1 MLLTFPNRMTWSQHE
16 LTEHR
21 IFKSW
26 TCHLCPATFSADA
39 TIIEHLQRKHDLPQH
54 HCTILAATSL
64 MKATESGAVTD
75 RQCPLCMQKGWS
87 TSRRFIAHLGRHLE
101 EIALSVLPREI
112 DSDSDQQS
120 DADEVSEDA
129 DYVNLG
135 LDRDAGL
142 EPATKKH
149 EQQQER
155 PYSSCNKIER
165 LINSRGCETEVF
177 INPERIDKT
186 EGSNNRNEC
195 ETEGSINSEGLDKT
209 EGSNNRNECEI
220 EGSVNSEGFDKI
232 EGSNTPEGCETE
244 WPINREESEIE
255 GSVNSEAFDKTEGP
269 NTLEGV
275 ERVWPINPR
284 RSDRTDSNFNAE
296 GCDETVAYVNTG
308 GGVYQSG
315 CGDLYRQSPHCNRDN
330 SQPST
335 YLEDHWTHFEVRN
348 LDVSPTPSNA
358 AQQYATLHQQYS
370 PVESPSIPGSLHPED
385 LRQNASFYSYPHG
398 GEHPVSDYGDSCT
411 RRDVPASH
419 PYSFAHESLD
429 RVRTI
434 PQQE

>member
-1 MLLTFPNRMTWSQHE
+1 MHVFADLQPYICTFDDCRSMLLTFPNRMTWSQHE

-26 TCHLCPATFSADA
+26 TCHLCPATFSANA

-129 DYVNLG
+129 DHVNLS
-135 LDRDAGL
+135 LDRNAGL

-155 PYSSCNKIER
+155 PDSSCNKIEGS
-165 LINSRGCETEVF
+165 INSRGCETEVF
-177 INPERIDKT
+177 LNPERIDKT
-186 EGSNNRNEC
+186 EGSLNPREC
-195 ETEGSINSEGLDKT
+195 ETEGSI
-209 EGSNNRNECEI
+209 
-220 EGSVNSEGFDKI
+220 NSEGFDKI

-244 WPINREESEIE
+244 WPINS
-255 GSVNSEAFDKTEGP
+255 
-269 NTLEGV
+269 
-275 ERVWPINPR
+275 R

-315 CGDLYRQSPHCNRDN
+315 CGDLYCQSPHCNRDN

-335 YLEDHWTHFEVRN
+335 YLEDHRAHVQVRN
-348 LDVSPTPSNA
+348 LDVSPTPLNA
-358 AQQYATLHQQYS
+358 AQQYATLHEHYS

-385 LRQNASFYSYPHG
+385 HRQNASFYSYPYG
-398 GEHPVSDYGDSCT
+398 GEHPVSDNRDSYT
-411 RRDVPASH
+411 RRDVPGSY
-419 PYSFAHESLD
+419 PYSFAHESLE

>member
-1 MLLTFPNRMTWSQHE
+1 MHVYADLQPYICTFDDCRSMLLTFPNRMTWSQHE

-39 TIIEHLQRKHDLPQH
+39 TIVEHLQRKHDLPPRP
-54 HCTILAATSL
+54 ASL
-64 MKATESGAVTD
+64 MRATESGAVTD

-129 DYVNLG
+129 DHVNLS

-155 PYSSCNKIER
+155 PDSSCNKIEGS
-165 LINSRGCETEVF
+165 INSRGCGTEVF
-177 INPERIDKT
+177 LNAERIDKT
-186 EGSNNRNEC
+186 EGSNNRREC
-195 ETEGSINSEGLDKT
+195 EMEGSINSEGFDKTEGSKTPEGYETEWPINSEGLDKT
-209 EGSNNRNECEI
+209 EGSNNRNECKI

-232 EGSNTPEGCETE
+232 EGS
-244 WPINREESEIE
+244 
-255 GSVNSEAFDKTEGP
+255 VNSEGFDKTEGS
-269 NTLEGV
+269 NTLAGV
-275 ERVWPINPR
+275 ETVQHINSR

-308 GGVYQSG
+308 GGVHQSS
-315 CGDLYRQSPHCNRDN
+315 CGRKYCQLPHCA
-330 SQPST
+330 
-335 YLEDHWTHFEVRN
+335 EVRTFI
-348 LDVSPTPSNA
+348 VSPTPPNA

-370 PVESPSIPGSLHPED
+370 PVESRSIPGSLHSLHPED
-385 LRQNASFYSYPHG
+385 LRHAEVRTFIVSP
-398 GEHPVSDYGDSCT
+398 PVSDNGDSYT
-411 RRDVPASH
+411 
-419 PYSFAHESLD
+419 
-429 RVRTI
+429 
-434 PQQE
+434 